1 VTRAEGPPAA
11 KAISIRPLQSDDG
24 EPYRRFCEELFGR
37 DAYQGR
43 STYLDWLYEDNPV
56 ARGLDD
62 CLVATD
68 PSGAIVGCIHRLRL
82 PWQIEG
88 RVAIIPS
95 LHNLMIA
102 EAFRGGA
109 GFFMLTRAV
118 KGESHALIP
127 GVTGPLAQAY
137 ARMGYQ
143 RLDTRWYRRVV
154 RTDRAVAQTLL
165 HRLGRSRSGRLRSE
179 RIARSTSGLV
189 VTASPDDVTVAEVA
203 AALNENAGSGIGVA
217 HVDWSAELVQWRFF
231 APRGPRHVLARDLV
245 DGAFAIV
252 SVGPRHGVTV
262 ARILAWSPI
271 VLSSGFL
278 ARLGRMAVGLGAS
291 VLLAYDARPNG
302 AETLSIA
309 GLQPMRSPPMSF
321 LYSRDKRPL
330 TIDLDGGGTD
340 LGFEAL
346 PDDVI

>member
-1 VTRAEGPPAA
+1 MTRAAGPPAA
-11 KAISIRPLQSDDG
+11 KSISIRPMRSDDLG
-24 EPYRRFCEELFGR
+24 SYRGFCEALFGR

-56 ARGLDD
+56 GRGLDD
-62 CLVATD
+62 CLVATE
-68 PSGAIVGCIHRLRL
+68 PLGAIVGCIHRLRL
-82 PWQIEG
+82 PWRIDD

-137 ARMGYQ
+137 ERMGYQ

-154 RTDRAVAQTLL
+154 RKDRAVAQTLL

-189 VTASPDDVTVAEVA
+189 VTASPDDATAADVA
-203 AALNENAGSGIGVA
+203 AALNKNAASGIGVA
-217 HVDWSAELVQWRFF
+217 HVDWSAELVHWRFF
-231 APRGPRHVLARDLV
+231 APRGPRHVLARDLL
-245 DGAFAIV
+245 DGSFAIV

-309 GLQPMRSPPMSF
+309 GLRPMGSPPMSF
-321 LYSRDKRPL
+321 LYARDKRPL
-330 TIDLDGGGTD
+330 SIDLDGGGTD

-346 PDDVI
+346 PDDLI